1 MSGNIKNNTAR
12 FLDDWGEFV
21 SQRVDIAAFEMMT
34 DKKHERHAE
43 YKDALERRERLY
55 SKLRGILKDGEER
68 KAFESFKGAMEDSA
82 LCSVDTAYE
91 QGLKDAFM
99 FMRKFIL

>member
-1 MSGNIKNNTAR
+1 MSREIKNTAIR
-12 FLDDWGEFV
+12 FSQDWGDFI

-43 YKDALERRERLY
+43 YKDALEREESLY